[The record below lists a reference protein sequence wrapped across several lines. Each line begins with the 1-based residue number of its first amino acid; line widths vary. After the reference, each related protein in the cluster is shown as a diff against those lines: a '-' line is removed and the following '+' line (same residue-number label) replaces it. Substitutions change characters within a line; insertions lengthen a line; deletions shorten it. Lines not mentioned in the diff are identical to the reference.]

1 MQDFITVTGMV
12 IKTLPVGEYD
22 RHVCI
27 LSKEKGKIT
36 AYAKGAR
43 RPNSRLVAVTN
54 PFSFGEFKLYVGKS
68 SYNLLEANI
77 SNYFETLREDFE
89 AAYYGMYFMEL
100 ADYYA
105 RENNDESMLLKL
117 LYQSLRA
124 LGTESLN
131 KELVQY
137 IYEMKAMV
145 VNGEFPGVP
154 QYMSLSDS
162 ARYTIEYVMESTLA
176 KLYTFTVS
184 DTVLIELRKVC
195 DDYRNR
201 YIDKKMN
208 SLEIL
213 KTLRPENG

>member
-27 LSKEKGKIT
+27 LTKEKGKIT

-43 RPNSRLVAVTN
+43 KPNSRLVAVTN

-77 SNYFETLREDFE
+77 SNYFEVLREDFV

-100 ADYYA
+100 ADYYT
-105 RENNDESMLLKL
+105 RENNDESMMLKL

-124 LGTESLN
+124 LCVDSLN

-137 IYEMKAMV
+137 VYEMKAMV
-145 VNGEFPGVP
+145 VNGEFPGAP
-154 QYMSLSDS
+154 RHINLSDS

-184 DTVLIELRKVC
+184 DTVLKELKVVC
-195 DDYRNR
+195 DDYRTR

-208 SLEIL
+208 SLNIL
-213 KTLRPENG
+213 ETLRPENG